1 MVEIKPERMMAE
13 KYKYISK
20 MMNVSIK
27 EDSNF
32 CLKEKCLVMPKNERR

>member
-1 MVEIKPERMMAE
+1 MVEIKLERMMVE

-20 MMNVSIK
+20 MMNVFIK

-32 CLKEKCLVMPKNERR
+32 CFKEKCLVMFKK